1 MKRVLFITYFWP
13 PSGKASL
20 HWPLYVIKH
29 LPPDRWEA
37 SVLTVDEDTFSQ
49 RDESLLADV
58 DPSMT
63 VLRTTAND
71 PFTLYRR
78 FLGKPAEAPLVAS
91 ETIATD
97 NTSLRHRVALWI
109 RLNLFVP
116 DARVGWYFSAVRKAS
131 QYLKSHHFDAI
142 VSIGPPH
149 SAHLIGK
156 KLSKRFRIPHIP
168 VLIDPWVDIA
178 YYKGFCRSAPT
189 LALDNY
195 LERSVISHAAAV
207 VYVTQSSRE
216 EYLKKYPH
224 TANKSHVL
232 YWGYNE
238 ESFEGLQS
246 GEKSD
251 KEIRLLHAGNIFDFQ
266 NSVALWRN
274 IAAYL
279 QSGRKISLTFIG
291 TVSPGIRRSI
301 EEHGLG
307 SITEYRGF
315 LPYRE
320 VPAAMMKAT
329 HLVVCA
335 SEKRHVPGKLF
346 EYLRTGKKII
356 ALGDDNQEV
365 SSIIAAADAG
375 ALFPYAYAGTDIFAE
390 VDHHAPDTSRARR
403 FSREVIAKELA
414 KILERAEINYELK
427 DCNAN
432 LKTPT
437 SQHP

>member
-29 LPPDRWEA
+29 LPRESWEA
-37 SVLTVDEDTFSQ
+37 TVLTVDEDTFSQ

-63 VLRTTAND
+63 ILRTAAND

-78 FLGKPAEAPLVAS
+78 FLGKPADALLIAS

-97 NTSLRHRVALWI
+97 NTSFRHRLALWI
-109 RLNLFVP
+109 RMNLFVP
-116 DARVGWYFSAVRKAS
+116 DARVGWYFSAVGKAS
-131 QYLKSHHFDAI
+131 QYLRKHHFDAI

-156 KLSKRFRIPHIP
+156 KLSKRFHIPHIP

-178 YYKGFCRSAPT
+178 YYKGFRRSAPT

-195 LERSVISHAAAV
+195 FERSVISHAAAV

-216 EYLKKYPH
+216 EYLKKYPG
-224 TANKSHVL
+224 TLNKSHVL

-238 ESFEGLQS
+238 ESFEGLQFGNDS
-246 GEKSD
+246 GV
-251 KEIRLLHAGNIFDFQ
+251 EIRLLHAGNIFDFQ
-266 NSVALWRN
+266 NPISLWRN
-274 IAAYL
+274 IADLAN
-279 QSGRKISLTFIG
+279 SGKKISLTFIG
-291 TVSPGIRRSI
+291 TVSPGIRHSI

-307 SITEYRGF
+307 NITKYRGF
-315 LPYRE
+315 LPYCD
-320 VPAAMMKAT
+320 VLAAMMDAT
-329 HLVVCA
+329 HLLVCA

-356 ALGDDNQEV
+356 AFGDDNPEV
-365 SSIIAAADAG
+365 SSIIADADAG
-375 ALFPYAYAGTDIFAE
+375 ALFPYAYAGNDIFAE
-390 VDHHAPDTSRARR
+390 VDRHLPDISNARR
-403 FSREVIAKELA
+403 FSREVIANDLA
-414 KILERAEINYELK
+414 EILE
-427 DCNAN
+427 AN
-432 LKTPT
+432 CEFLLPH
-437 SQHP
+437 S

>member
-1 MKRVLFITYFWP
+1 M
-13 PSGKASL
+13 
-20 HWPLYVIKH
+20 
-29 LPPDRWEA
+29 
-37 SVLTVDEDTFSQ
+37 
-49 RDESLLADV
+49 
-58 DPSMT
+58 
-63 VLRTTAND
+63 
-71 PFTLYRR
+71 
-78 FLGKPAEAPLVAS
+78 
-91 ETIATD
+91 
-97 NTSLRHRVALWI
+97 
-109 RLNLFVP
+109 
-116 DARVGWYFSAVRKAS
+116 
-131 QYLKSHHFDAI
+131 
-142 VSIGPPH
+142 
-149 SAHLIGK
+149 
-156 KLSKRFRIPHIP
+156 
-168 VLIDPWVDIA
+168 IDPWVDIA
-178 YYKGFCRSAPT
+178 YYKGFHRSVPT

-246 GEKSD
+246 GEKSG

-266 NSVALWRN
+266 NPVSLWRN

-301 EEHGLG
+301 EGHGLG
-307 SITEYRGF
+307 SITKYRGF

-320 VPAAMMKAT
+320 ILSAMMKAT

-356 ALGDDNQEV
+356 AFGDDNQEV

-375 ALFPYAYAGTDIFAE
+375 ALFPYAYAGNDIFAE
-390 VDHHAPDTSRARR
+390 VDRHAPDTSSARR
-403 FSREVIAKELA
+403 FSREVIAKELGE
-414 KILERAEINYELK
+414 ILDRATAI
-427 DCNAN
+427 
-432 LKTPT
+432 
-437 SQHP
+437 SHS